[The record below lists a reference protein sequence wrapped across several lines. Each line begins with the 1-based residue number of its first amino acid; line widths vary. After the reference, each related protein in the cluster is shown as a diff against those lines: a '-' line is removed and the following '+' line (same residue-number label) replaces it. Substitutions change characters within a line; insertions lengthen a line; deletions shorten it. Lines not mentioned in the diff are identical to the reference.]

1 MTHILYICHDEFA
14 LVNNMLREYNDM
26 KKENE
31 KLNTAAVH
39 KRFWFNLYN
48 NVTVDKKL

>member
-1 MTHILYICHDEFA
+1 MTHILDISHDKLA
-14 LVNNMLREYNDM
+14 LVNNVLREYNDM

-31 KLNTAAVH
+31 KLNTATVH